1 MNVKCIKCNRRMVP
15 HECIYVC
22 LGCEHRVE
30 IEDWV
35 ELADIAEDY
44 SKSKVA
50 YPDPRPI
57 GAKLYDD
64 I

>member
-1 MNVKCIKCNRRMVP
+1 MVP

-35 ELADIAEDY
+35 ELADLAEDFH
-44 SKSKVA
+44 K
-50 YPDPRPI
+50 YPSPRPM